1 MPAYGRGGRG
11 ERKGKER
18 IKKKEEE
25 RKGEGEKEKR
35 EKEGRSK
42 EEGKSERRVWKVRRK
57 EEGVDEKEKSQK
69 AWRLNFTNSHYGSDL
84 PSVDALINALEA
96 ISVSAWR
103 YAGLLNARHAYWT
116 VEMLV
121 NC

>member
-1 MPAYGRGGRG
+1 MGEEEE

-18 IKKKEEE
+18 IKKREEE
-25 RKGEGEKEKR
+25 RGKRKGKKR
-35 EKEGRSK
+35 ERREQNK
-42 EEGKSERRVWKVRRK
+42 EGKSEKRVWEVRMK